1 MDEVALIQAAQAGD
15 LDSFNSLILAYQDLA
30 YNVAYRIMGDGPSA
44 SDATQDAFIKA
55 YNSLKRFRG
64 GSFRSWLMR
73 IVTNVCYDELRKR
86 KRRPQVALEPLNAD
100 NEAIES
106 PSWLKDPGESPED
119 RAARMELSKAI
130 QECLNGLSPDF
141 RAVVVLVDIQGMD
154 YAEASDMVDKPLGTI
169 KSRLARAR
177 LKLRDCLRGFGELLP
192 ATFRLE
198 EEQSL

>member
-1 MDEVALIQAAQAGD
+1 MDEVALIEAAKGGD
-15 LDSFNSLILAYQDLA
+15 LDSFNSLILTYQDLA

-44 SDATQDAFIKA
+44 EDATQDAFIKS
-55 YNSLKRFRG
+55 YKSLKRFRG

-86 KRRPQVALEPLNAD
+86 KRRPQVALEPYNAD
-100 NEAIES
+100 NEEIES

-119 RAARMELSKAI
+119 RAARMELSGAI
-130 QECLNGLSPDF
+130 QDCLNGLSPDF

-154 YAEASDMVDKPLGTI
+154 YGEASDMVNTPLGTI

-177 LKLRDCLRGFGELLP
+177 LKLRDCLQGFGELLP